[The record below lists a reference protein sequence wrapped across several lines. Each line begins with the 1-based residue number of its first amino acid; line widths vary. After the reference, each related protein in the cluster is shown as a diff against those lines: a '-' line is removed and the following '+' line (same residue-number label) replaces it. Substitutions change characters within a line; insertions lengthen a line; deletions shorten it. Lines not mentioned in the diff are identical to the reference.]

1 MSSLPSD
8 RPAALETIGEAG
20 QIHARFNHPRSQIG
34 RILSENALSG
44 PELVVFGD
52 GNVELENARAVGG
65 LAVGVASLET
75 GGTGR
80 ELGKRERLRQV
91 GAQILVPDWQE
102 GDLMLRHLGVC

>member
-1 MSSLPSD
+1 MSSLPSN
-8 RPAALETIGEAG
+8 RPVALETIGEAG
-20 QIHARFNHPRSQIG
+20 QIHARFNHPRSQID
-34 RILSENALSG
+34 RLLSEHLSG
-44 PELVVFGD
+44 LELVVFGD
-52 GNVELENARAVGG
+52 GDVELENARAVGG